1 MTPRAAFCAAGLL
14 FLAAFGRP
22 VWSAEEKEAENPAQQ
37 PIGRTFEWLNF
48 ALVAGAAAYGI
59 AKYGPAYFR
68 GRADAIAS
76 AIAQAASVKAE
87 ADRRLAEAEAKLKGL
102 EEEIEALRGT
112 AQRHAADE
120 AGRIRKLTREDLE
133 KIARAARA
141 EIEAAERAARTDLKA
156 EAAKLAVA
164 RAEDL
169 LTREMTPKTQ
179 EELFRAFV
187 AELPGRA
194 N

>member
-1 MTPRAAFCAAGLL
+1 MTRRALLYSAGLL
-14 FLAAFGRP
+14 LLAAFAGS
-22 VWSAEEKEAENPAQQ
+22 VWSAEEREAENRSQQ

-87 ADRRLAEAEAKLKGL
+87 ADRRLAQAEAKLKRLG
-102 EEEIEALRGT
+102 EEIEALRET
-112 AQRHAADE
+112 AQRYAADE
-120 AGRIRKLTREDLE
+120 AERIRKMTRQELE
-133 KIARAARA
+133 KIAQAART
-141 EIEAAERAARTDLKA
+141 EIEAAERAARLDLKA

-164 RAEDL
+164 RAEAL
-169 LTREMTPKTQ
+169 LTVGMTSKTQ
-179 EELFRAFV
+179 EELFRTFV